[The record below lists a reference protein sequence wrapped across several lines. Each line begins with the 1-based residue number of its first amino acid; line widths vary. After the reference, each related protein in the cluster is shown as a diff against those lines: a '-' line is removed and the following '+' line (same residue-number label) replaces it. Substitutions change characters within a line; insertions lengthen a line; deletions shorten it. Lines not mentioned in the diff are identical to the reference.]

1 MSFVKPVAEVEEFAF
16 FAAEGEVG
24 QVGSFAVMERLATMA
39 AGKNGH
45 GQRFQ
50 SDFFACG
57 QVLLAGQIQKVYK
70 HAIYEETNRIGDG
83 AAIPGSRP
91 TTAHGGN
98 A

>member
-57 QVLLAGQIQKVYK
+57 QVLLAGQEEVSQLGLVSALAWSVYSF
-70 HAIYEETNRIGDG
+70 ER
-83 AAIPGSRP
+83 
-91 TTAHGGN
+91 
-98 A
+98 